1 MEVTNYLL
9 TGMILQVPRKSDELA
24 TIKRKPTSYN
34 KRGSL
39 ASSGVDSMDIQHPH
53 MSVYPRQQKMRDFFP
68 VQPKDKYL
76 SIA

>member
-24 TIKRKPTSYN
+24 TIKRNPTSYN

-39 ASSGVDSMDIQHPH
+39 ASSGVDSMDSCLAMIVFIP
-53 MSVYPRQQKMRDFFP
+53 SELR
-68 VQPKDKYL
+68 
-76 SIA
+76 SIAGDEGFF